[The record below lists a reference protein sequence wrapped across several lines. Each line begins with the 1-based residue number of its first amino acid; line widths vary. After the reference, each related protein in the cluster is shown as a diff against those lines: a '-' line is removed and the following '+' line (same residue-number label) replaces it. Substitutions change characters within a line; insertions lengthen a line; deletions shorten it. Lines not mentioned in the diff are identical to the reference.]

1 MGVALSGWAVHLY
14 FTSRSSAWI
23 TKCDQ
28 PVGCQSRSYERRPH
42 AERFLVL
49 PHEFIEMSIGFL
61 DRFGAGGWV

>member
-28 PVGCQSRSYERRPH
+28 PVGCQSRFYERRTH
-42 AERFLVL
+42 AERFLML
-49 PHEFIEMSIGFL
+49 LHEPIEMLIGSL
-61 DRFGAGGWV
+61 DHFGAGGKI